1 MAHASR
7 LPRTWLPAV
16 FISVIVSA
24 CCAAALYVLLAQHD
38 RSLVSQ
44 RNAAAIMAAEQSARA
59 MARTVAWF
67 SESLPGES
75 LGTVQQTLEQ
85 HARQANLLDAA
96 VITTDNMIVAASVQE
111 EINGIINVC
120 TGEPRSLADRVEQ
133 FLRDKNYKI
142 KLDYGA
148 FPDRPYDSPGT
159 WGDATKIKQILAKDQ
174 L

>member
-1 MAHASR
+1 MLPLDGSPCKLHWLRAYYITGDEAHGSSIFAN
-7 LPRTWLPAV
+7 WLRPNWTAKKT
-16 FISVIVSA
+16 FLFTSGKISMTSSMWTSFA
-24 CCAAALYVLLAQHD
+24 
-38 RSLVSQ
+38 
-44 RNAAAIMAAEQSARA
+44 
-59 MARTVAWF
+59 
-67 SESLPGES
+67 
-75 LGTVQQTLEQ
+75 
-85 HARQANLLDAA
+85 
-96 VITTDNMIVAASVQE
+96 NMIVAASVQE

>member
-44 RNAAAIMAAEQSARA
+44 RNAAAIMAAEQSAGA

-75 LGTVQQTLEQ
+75 LGTVQQTL
-85 HARQANLLDAA
+85 N
-96 VITTDNMIVAASVQE
+96 NM
-111 EINGIINVC
+111 
-120 TGEPRSLADRVEQ
+120 
-133 FLRDKNYKI
+133 
-142 KLDYGA
+142 
-148 FPDRPYDSPGT
+148 PDRPICSMPPSSQRT
-159 WGDATKIKQILAKDQ
+159 T
-174 L
+174 

>member
-24 CCAAALYVLLAQHD
+24 CCAAALLCCSWLKHD

-44 RNAAAIMAAEQSARA
+44 RNAAAVMAAEQRTA

-75 LGTVQQTLEQ
+75 GHRPATQQ

-96 VITTDNMIVAASVQE
+96 
-111 EINGIINVC
+111 IIS
-120 TGEPRSLADRVEQ
+120 GQHDRGRQ
-133 FLRDKNYKI
+133 
-142 KLDYGA
+142 
-148 FPDRPYDSPGT
+148 
-159 WGDATKIKQILAKDQ
+159 
-174 L
+174 